1 MNGSDGYL
9 NNFAVFLFSD
19 HVHAIV
25 TQSLWRIWLRENW
38 CHFFWKL
45 QNPPLGC
52 RGSRFSPKWPWSRFL
67 TQMTFND
74 IYVTYM
80 LGSMALLWHSHS
92 DTYDFWP
99 LSKCFFE
106 AQIPPSRVQR
116 VQIFI
121 YQMQMTMIQIP
132 GHKWLLMTYM
142 LGSMALLWHCHND
155 TYTLSRIFY
164 IYT

>member
-1 MNGSDGYL
+1 ML
-9 NNFAVFLFSD
+9 
-19 HVHAIV
+19 
-25 TQSLWRIWLRENW
+25 LWRSHCDVYDLEKIGVI
-38 CHFFWKL
+38 FFWKL

-106 AQIPPSRVQR
+106 PQIPPSRVQR

-132 GHKWLLMTYM
+132 GHKWPLMTYT
-142 LGSMALLWHCHND
+142 LGSMALLWRCHND

-164 IYT
+164 IYTWTSLLALYLLSPQKRGNL